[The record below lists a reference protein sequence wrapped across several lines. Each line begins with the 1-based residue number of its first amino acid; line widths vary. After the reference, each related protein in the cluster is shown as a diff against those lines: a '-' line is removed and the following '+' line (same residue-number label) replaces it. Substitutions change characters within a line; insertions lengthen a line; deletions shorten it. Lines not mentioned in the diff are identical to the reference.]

1 MMMVRSS
8 EHTTLQHTTLT
19 SWGTSRGLCA
29 HYGCRPAISRP
40 MAPPHCPAACWRW
53 GVQLGQGGGGA
64 PPAGEAKEPA
74 RLHFASFAKGS
85 SRSRKPEDI
94 STRFAE
100 NRKNRNRLASGPS
113 SPELAVDLPRSEGAF
128 RTGSFLTSIQTRVQR
143 DTSSYKLEY
152 KV

>member
-40 MAPPHCPAACWRW
+40 MAPPQCPTACWRW

-64 PPAGEAKEPA
+64 LP
-74 RLHFASFAKGS
+74 
-85 SRSRKPEDI
+85 
-94 STRFAE
+94 
-100 NRKNRNRLASGPS
+100 
-113 SPELAVDLPRSEGAF
+113 LAVRVSGKGASAPALYEGIEPVSIGRENGNHLNTICQIRENGDRQPSVECF
-128 RTGSFLTSIQTRVQR
+128 DGLTRILGARGRHQLC
-143 DTSSYKLEY
+143 Y
-152 KV
+152 

>member
-40 MAPPHCPAACWRW
+40 MAPPNCPTACWRW

-64 PPAGEAKEPA
+64 IPLRLRVGGKGASAPTLCEGVEPVCENWN
-74 RLHFASFAKGS
+74 RPNRFLQKLELE
-85 SRSRKPEDI
+85 KPE
-94 STRFAE
+94 SFQVGRVGRHAPSPAYQ
-100 NRKNRNRLASGPS
+100 RKSGKSKETGFRLFM
-113 SPELAVDLPRSEGAF
+113 L
-128 RTGSFLTSIQTRVQR
+128 
-143 DTSSYKLEY
+143 
-152 KV
+152 

>member
-40 MAPPHCPAACWRW
+40 MAPPNCPTACWRW

-64 PPAGEAKEPA
+64 PPAGKAKEPA
-74 RLHFASFAKGS
+74 RLHFAKGLSRCAKTG
-85 SRSRKPEDI
+85 I
-94 STRFAE
+94 VSTRFAE
-100 NRKNRNRLASGPS
+100 NCKNRNRLAFR
-113 SPELAVDLPRSEGAF
+113 PELARTVGAP
-128 RTGSFLTSIQTRVQR
+128 
-143 DTSSYKLEY
+143 K
-152 KV
+152 

>member
-40 MAPPHCPAACWRW
+40 MAPPHCPTACWRW

-64 PPAGEAKEPA
+64 IPLGFVWVAKEPA
-74 RLHFASFAKGS
+74 RLHFAKGS
-85 SRSRKPEDI
+85 SRSRG
-94 STRFAE
+94 
-100 NRKNRNRLASGPS
+100 RKNRNRPNDGFSQKPESFQVGRVGRAFH
-113 SPELAVDLPRSEGAF
+113 PELA
-128 RTGSFLTSIQTRVQR
+128 RTEWVWVE
-143 DTSSYKLEY
+143 LESVGY
-152 KV
+152 

>member
-40 MAPPHCPAACWRW
+40 MAPPNCPTACWRW

-74 RLHFASFAKGS
+74 RLHFAKGS
-85 SRSRKPEDI
+85 SRCAKTGI
-94 STRFAE
+94 VSTRFAE
-100 NRKNRNRLASGPS
+100 NRKNRNRLAFR
-113 SPELAVDLPRSEGAF
+113 PELA
-128 RTGSFLTSIQTRVQR
+128 RTEVQQYPARIHEAARVTRIPPPWRPQSLCCRCV
-143 DTSSYKLEY
+143 
-152 KV
+152 